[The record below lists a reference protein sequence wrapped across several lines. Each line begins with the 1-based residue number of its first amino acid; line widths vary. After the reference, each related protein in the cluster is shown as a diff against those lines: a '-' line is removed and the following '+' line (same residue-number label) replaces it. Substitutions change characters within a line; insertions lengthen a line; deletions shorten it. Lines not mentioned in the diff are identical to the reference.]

1 MTIAKGCLILMTSS
15 KVEVCYTYVP
25 NVYASPQLLPITE
38 WLLYKMQK
46 DMNAE
51 GGTEAFHW
59 LSGLVGVTM
68 AWL

>member
-1 MTIAKGCLILMTSS
+1 M
-15 KVEVCYTYVP
+15 EVCYTYVP